1 MNRLHYMLLQW
12 QVNQNLYNYYCSIML
27 LILALIDQGEL
38 NDYIGLTILSQTTVI
53 TILLLIIMSCLT
65 FQYSLTALHYAV
77 LVNST
82 QCVQHLVFR
91 GSTIAHIPSA
101 DDKSQTPLMMAAT
114 NGHSDIIN
122 V

>member
-1 MNRLHYMLLQW
+1 M
-12 QVNQNLYNYYCSIML
+12 I
-27 LILALIDQGEL
+27 I
-38 NDYIGLTILSQTTVI
+38 IGLTILSQTTVI